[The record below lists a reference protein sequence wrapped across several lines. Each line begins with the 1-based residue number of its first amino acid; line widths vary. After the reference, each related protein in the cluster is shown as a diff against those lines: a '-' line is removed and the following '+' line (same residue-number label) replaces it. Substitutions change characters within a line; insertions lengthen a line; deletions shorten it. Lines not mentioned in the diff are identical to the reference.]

1 MSIKYFLK
9 KIKDVKIE
17 DIFAVFP
24 MIAAI
29 ILIPICRKKYEKV
42 WLVCEEPGEAR
53 DNGYYFFKYICESHP
68 EIDSYYAIKHNSID
82 YNRVSELG
90 KTVKHGSIKHWIMY
104 FVGICNVSS
113 QKGGK
118 PNAAICSFIELNHLF
133 HPRNVFLQHGVI
145 KDDLVWLHADRT
157 ILDLFVTSSVREQQY
172 VQEKYGYKPEQIIR
186 TGLPRFDDLHNAAI
200 KKNQILVMPTWRTWL
215 RLKSERNS
223 ELDSDLIDS
232 DFIHN
237 WLKLL
242 NSSELR
248 YLTDKYNLEIMF
260 YPHRH
265 MQPYVDQFTI
275 DNPNVVIASYEN
287 YDIHELIKNSEM
299 LITDYSS
306 VYFDMVYM
314 KKPVVFYQFDED
326 NFRKFHYQEGYF
338 DYHNNPFGK
347 SFRRYED
354 VVKNIEEIIKNNYC
368 VSLEYL
374 NEHNY
379 IFPYYDTNNSK
390 RIFDAIQD
398 LYEK

>member
-1 MSIKYFLK
+1 MSVQYFLK
-9 KIKDVKIE
+9 KIRDVRTE
-17 DIFAVFP
+17 DLLAVFP

-29 ILIPICRKKYEKV
+29 ILIPIYRRKFGNV

-53 DNGYYFFKYICESHP
+53 DNGYYFFKYLCESHP
-68 EIDSYYAIKHNSID
+68 EIDSYYAIKYDSVD
-82 YNRVSELG
+82 YERVSKLG

-104 FVGICNVSS
+104 FVGVCNISS

-133 HPRNVFLQHGVI
+133 HPHNVFLQHGVI

-186 TGLPRFDDLHNAAI
+186 TGLPRFDDLHNATI
-200 KKNQILVMPTWRTWL
+200 KKNQILIMPTWRKWL

-223 ELDSDLIDS
+223 ELDSDLLNS

-237 WLKLL
+237 WLKFL

-248 YLTDKYNLEIMF
+248 YLTDEYDLEILF

-265 MQPYVDQFTI
+265 MQPYVDQFLI
-275 DNPNVVIASYEN
+275 NNPRIKIASYEN
-287 YDIHELIKNSEM
+287 YDIHELIKSSEM

-314 KKPVVFYQFDED
+314 KKPVVFYQFDEE

-347 SFRRYED
+347 SFKRYED
-354 VVKNIEEIIKNNYC
+354 VIKNLEEIIRNNYC
-368 VSLEYL
+368 VSPEYL
-374 NEHNY
+374 DEHKY
-379 IFPYYDTNNSK
+379 IFPYYDTCNSK
-390 RIFDAIQD
+390 RVYDAIRD
-398 LYEK
+398 LYE